1 MVESINPFKTSN
13 EERTYRNILD
23 GNFSFSTDENRWI
36 KSRPPL
42 SDSIKDLIGKILQPD
57 PRNRPSL
64 DQITSHR
71 FFTDPEDRLPIYALP
86 HSLP

>member
-42 SDSIKDLIGKILQPD
+42 SDSIKDLIG
-57 PRNRPSL
+57 
-64 DQITSHR
+64 
-71 FFTDPEDRLPIYALP
+71 
-86 HSLP
+86 